1 MKYNCV
7 FKLPSGNELLMN
19 NMENPQLR
27 IKLTKLLYEN
37 YYWTK
42 KITTTMFHNLKK
54 KLHNPASTRG
64 VHPLLLNVIQLEQQ

>member
-7 FKLPSGNELLMN
+7 FKLPNGKELVMK
-19 NMENPQLR
+19 NMTNPKLR
-27 IKLTKLLYEN
+27 IELSKLLYEN

-42 KITTTMFHNLKK
+42 KITTTMFYNLKK
-54 KLHNPASTRG
+54 KLHNPASARG